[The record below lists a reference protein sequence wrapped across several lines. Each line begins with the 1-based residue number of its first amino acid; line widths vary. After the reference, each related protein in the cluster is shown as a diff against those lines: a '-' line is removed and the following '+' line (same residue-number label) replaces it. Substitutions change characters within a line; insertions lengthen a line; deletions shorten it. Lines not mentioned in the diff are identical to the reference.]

1 MAFGTPPAYMGFVG
15 YVRFKFP
22 SGAVLV
28 RATSA
33 DVKLLQ
39 EITKPDTIDGR
50 ADRSLYQLG
59 PRIVEGSIEYPAIM
73 ERSGGNDDPTARLY
87 KACVRRI
94 DGTDPLTADS
104 YGQLF
109 DKNLDV
115 DIKYTSQFAE
125 FRYTG
130 CLVNTFKFSVQQ
142 SAEIKINCAVIG
154 RDRVNQSLPIIGK
167 TTTGFP
173 RNARVVT
180 WNDAIVNVLGDTS
193 RGAPSF
199 DGQYIRSFE
208 VTYNNNADRY
218 YTLNGSLAPQ
228 DIAVKKRDIDGRL
241 VLLGRHDQLGEY
253 ARTNQDRC
261 FETSS
266 IQYGYKLNR
275 DLCNSTFLATLPNV
289 VFRIEEMALTN
300 DIFETT
306 VQFHS
311 FPEDLDLSTST
322 YLTVGG
328 SVTA

>member
-22 SGAVLV
+22 SGAVLI

-39 EITKPDTIDGR
+39 EITKPDTIDSR
-50 ADRSLYQLG
+50 PDRSTYQLG
-59 PRIVEGSIEYPAIM
+59 PRIVEGSVEYPAIM

-87 KACVRRI
+87 KACTKRI
-94 DGTDPLTADS
+94 SDTSNKDY

-109 DKNLDV
+109 DKNLDI

-125 FRYTG
+125 FSYVG
-130 CLVNTFKFSVQQ
+130 CLINTFRFSVAQ
-142 SAEIKINCAVIG
+142 SDQVKINCAVIG
-154 RDRVNQSLPIIGK
+154 RDRVFQDLPVIGK
-167 TTTGFP
+167 NTTGFP

-180 WNDAIVNVLGDTS
+180 WNDAIVKVNGA

-199 DGQYIRSFE
+199 DGQYVRSFE

-218 YTLNGSLAPQ
+218 YTLNGTLAPQ

-241 VLLGRHDQLGEY
+241 VLLGRHDKLGEH
-253 ARTNQDRC
+253 ARSNEDRC
-261 FETSS
+261 FEETT

-275 DLCNSTFLATLPNV
+275 DQCASTFLVTLPNI

-300 DIFETT
+300 DLFETT

-311 FPEDLDLSTST
+311 FPEDLDLTTSE
-322 YLTVGG
+322 YLETGG
-328 SVTA
+328 SVV